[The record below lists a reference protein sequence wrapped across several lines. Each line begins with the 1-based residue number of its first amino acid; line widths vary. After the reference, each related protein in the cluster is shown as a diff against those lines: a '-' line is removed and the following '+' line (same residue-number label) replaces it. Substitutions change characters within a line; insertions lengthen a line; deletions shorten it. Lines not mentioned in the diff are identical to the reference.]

1 MDRANA
7 ILRKAD
13 PILARAAWRLIPLMI
28 LMYVASFLD
37 RVNIG
42 FAALQM
48 NQDLGFSPQ
57 VYGFGAGIFFWGYFL
72 FEVPSNLML
81 EKVGARL
88 WMCRIMVTWGLLS
101 MATAFVTGPV
111 SFFAVRFLLGA
122 AEAGLYPGMILY
134 MTYWFPQATRARFIA
149 LFLAAVPLSN
159 VIGAPLSGWL
169 LGIEGT
175 LRGWQNMLLI
185 EGIPSVLLGI
195 AVLWWLPDSPRVA
208 KWLTAE
214 EKDIIAARLDEDQKA
229 DAQIGTVHGFW
240 EMLKDKR
247 VWILMIPDFS
257 IVIGLYAL
265 GLWMPQMVKEM
276 GFTNIETG
284 WLVALAYFTAIASML
299 LLGLSSDRKGERA
312 GHVAF
317 AAVAGAAGLMGAA
330 LLRDPVLVI
339 ASFCL
344 AASGIYGALAV
355 FWTLPTA
362 LLRGT
367 AAAAGLAL
375 INSFANLGGFFGPS
389 ITGWLKQLTG
399 DYVLGLEVMA
409 GMLCLAAVS
418 VLLIGRAFFPR
429 AWAAA

>member
-134 MTYWFPQATRARFIA
+134 MT
-149 LFLAAVPLSN
+149 
-159 VIGAPLSGWL
+159 
-169 LGIEGT
+169 
-175 LRGWQNMLLI
+175 
-185 EGIPSVLLGI
+185 
-195 AVLWWLPDSPRVA
+195 
-208 KWLTAE
+208 
-214 EKDIIAARLDEDQKA
+214 
-229 DAQIGTVHGFW
+229 
-240 EMLKDKR
+240 
-247 VWILMIPDFS
+247 
-257 IVIGLYAL
+257 
-265 GLWMPQMVKEM
+265 
-276 GFTNIETG
+276 
-284 WLVALAYFTAIASML
+284 
-299 LLGLSSDRKGERA
+299 
-312 GHVAF
+312 
-317 AAVAGAAGLMGAA
+317 
-330 LLRDPVLVI
+330 
-339 ASFCL
+339 
-344 AASGIYGALAV
+344 
-355 FWTLPTA
+355 
-362 LLRGT
+362 
-367 AAAAGLAL
+367 
-375 INSFANLGGFFGPS
+375 
-389 ITGWLKQLTG
+389 
-399 DYVLGLEVMA
+399 
-409 GMLCLAAVS
+409 
-418 VLLIGRAFFPR
+418 
-429 AWAAA
+429 